1 MRNDLSSSE
10 SSGMIQAGVPHA
22 SDDIRSGE
30 SIEVLQDVLQPAVS
44 LSLWQRLP
52 DLDLAAWLSQRLQ
65 SRSAVECYG
74 TADAIDVPALVD
86 RALCSPGSIPGSHD
100 AEPRERFIADVQ
112 QLVRLFCALRP
123 EGKQHV
129 LHVKLSMVDK
139 ADCPVLHT
147 DWVTLRLICT
157 YLGAGTEYAA
167 AHAVTRSA
175 LCRPLGSHAETNAA
189 ILRDPQGLRRM
200 PPFAVG
206 VMKGNGYPGHAG
218 RGLVHRS
225 PPTGSGR
232 RIKLIIDSTL
242 PPEGHEV

>member
-1 MRNDLSSSE
+1 MRNELSSSE
-10 SSGMIQAGVPHA
+10 SSGMSKAFGPHA
-22 SDDIRSGE
+22 SDDIRSSE
-30 SIEVLQDVLQPAVS
+30 SVDVLHDILQPAVS
-44 LSLWQRLP
+44 LSLWQRSP

-65 SRSAVECYG
+65 AGCALDCYG
-74 TADAIDVPALVD
+74 SGDAIDVPALVD
-86 RALCSPGSIPGSHD
+86 QALCAAGSIPRTPD
-100 AEPRERFIADVQ
+100 AEPRQRFIADVRE
-112 QLVRLFCALRP
+112 LVALFCALRP

-147 DWVTLRLICT
+147 DWVTLRMICT
-157 YLGAGTEYAA
+157 YVGAGTEYAA
-167 AHAVTRSA
+167 AHAVTRAA